1 MLLLYF
7 ITSLAVSFV
16 FDGCGLGGRSGRR
29 SGGGMSVA
37 AIGWG
42 GICCGGRSV
51 WSVVGISVVVV
62 YAFSQPSFRSELFI
76 SADLRCEL
84 LTGCSLFVSG
94 ARLLLFSKGMRYV
107 NSIFSVGHYDRFDQN
122 CMLGRALFRRD
133 VPSRTIYLPCRFR
146 LLSVAKRQYFGL
158 AGFSCAARD
167 FSLFVRCRAVS
178 SSSMNSFGPSIV
190 SDQLHRSLAAP
201 IPLKSICLSYFT
213 RNPNTIDRNT
223 KFKSKPK
230 PKHSGNNLELVIDVD
245 RIKQDLS
252 SSLKSLKLRTRYE
265 YRRFVNSGLDA
276 YDDLRN
282 MIVVDDGRRIMISC
296 RRSTVMFVGNLVV
309 WSFVACLGFRVL
321 MEFIMWFRQGLGFGT
336 GGGEYM
342 VRRDRSLGGREVVVA
357 QGTNKFKRNQS
368 PKSLGIFQSPVF
380 DGFLTEGVGLGTKK
394 RVRKEEKLP
403 GWFPVSV
410 LQEPLTANV
419 EEGQRMANG
428 LVRAIMDA
436 KINGRDVSE
445 DDMIEL
451 RRICRT
457 YRTKAHFDTANARDS
472 FYRRSIDLVLN
483 VCSRIR
489 NHPSSDRI
497 DGEDPRWFI
506 AGLGDNLGI
515 ENTQAARMVTAA
527 IAARTRSCL
536 LQAWALE
543 LQQKHTEALAEL
555 TKICMLHQM
564 FPPEESSPEMEMVAR
579 GLKKQLK
586 LEHRQFLLNMLVEIC
601 GNETCTSMAE
611 ALGLS
616 GQRGLE
622 I

>member
-1 MLLLYF
+1 MGWDLLWGAECL
-7 ITSLAVSFV
+7 
-16 FDGCGLGGRSGRR
+16 LGGWDL
-29 SGGGMSVA
+29 GGGPA
-37 AIGWG
+37 LKLP
-42 GICCGGRSV
+42 
-51 WSVVGISVVVV
+51 VGTPV
-62 YAFSQPSFRSELFI
+62 
-76 SADLRCEL
+76 
-84 LTGCSLFVSG
+84 FV
-94 ARLLLFSKGMRYV
+94 L
-107 NSIFSVGHYDRFDQN
+107 D
-122 CMLGRALFRRD
+122 
-133 VPSRTIYLPCRFR
+133 TIYLPCRFR
-146 LLSVAKRQYFGL
+146 LLSIAKRQYFGL

-223 KFKSKPK
+223 KFKFKSKPK

-357 QGTNKFKRNQS
+357 QG
-368 PKSLGIFQSPVF
+368 
-380 DGFLTEGVGLGTKK
+380 VGLGTKN

-489 NHPSSDRI
+489 NHPSSVRI

>member
-1 MLLLYF
+1 MSHDKAFLIVEKYRGLTAKYADGLHHQYLDDDLPSV
-7 ITSLAVSFV
+7 SLSPF
-16 FDGCGLGGRSGRR
+16 
-29 SGGGMSVA
+29 
-37 AIGWG
+37 
-42 GICCGGRSV
+42 
-51 WSVVGISVVVV
+51 
-62 YAFSQPSFRSELFI
+62 
-76 SADLRCEL
+76 
-84 LTGCSLFVSG
+84 
-94 ARLLLFSKGMRYV
+94 V
-107 NSIFSVGHYDRFDQN
+107 NSKTTV
-122 CMLGRALFRRD
+122 L
-133 VPSRTIYLPCRFR
+133 
-146 LLSVAKRQYFGL
+146 GL

-223 KFKSKPK
+223 KFKFKSKPK

-336 GGGEYM
+336 SGGEYM

-380 DGFLTEGVGLGTKK
+380 DGFLSEGVGLGTKN

-445 DDMIEL
+445 DDMIESFLFFLHVGDKQL

-489 NHPSSDRI
+489 NHPSSVRI

-564 FPPEESSPEMEMVAR
+564 FPPEESSPEIEMVAR

-611 ALGLS
+611 ALGLVREDWKYDS
-616 GQRGLE
+616 QIRDAE
-622 I
+622 IHHS